1 MRQTVKFSA
10 GGVLLMAALAVA
22 LLTEG
27 EQTPSRVFVVN
38 TQDASVSLVDLKAM
52 KEIRRFTVG
61 QGLYGIAVRP
71 DGKTVAVGVETDNY
85 FRVLQD
91 P

>member
-22 LLTEG
+22 LLAGG
-27 EQTPSRVFVVN
+27 EQTAGRVFVVN
-38 TQDASVSLVDLKAM
+38 AKDALVSLVDLKAM

-61 QGLYGIAVRP
+61 QGPYGIAVSP
-71 DGKTVAVGVETDNY
+71 DGKTVAVGVETDNH